1 MNLYSY
7 SNSLI
12 SRLFTVLDLTK
23 SAESDIEFSNI
34 EKFIDTIAIELQGS
48 LGDFEENKYGN
59 QMTNVLMKIKSIRD
73 IPDYNIRRKFVL
85 DSIEIINRVQ
95 SELKQES

>member
-7 SNSLI
+7 GNSLI
-12 SRLFTVLDLTK
+12 SKLFTVLDLTK
-23 SAESDIEFSNI
+23 SAESDVEFSNI
-34 EKFIDTIAIELQGS
+34 EKFIDSITIELQGS
-48 LGDFEENKYGN
+48 LGDFEEIKYGN
-59 QMTNVLMKIKSIRD
+59 QMTDVLMKMKGIKT

-85 DSIEIINRVQ
+85 DSIEIINRIQ

>member
-7 SNSLI
+7 GNSLI

-23 SAESDIEFSNI
+23 SAESEVEFSNI
-34 EKFIDTIAIELQGS
+34 EKFIDTITIQLQGS
-48 LGDFEENKYGN
+48 LSDFEQVKHGN
-59 QMTNVLMKIKSIRD
+59 QMTDVLMNIKGIRS

-95 SELKQES
+95 SELKES

>member
-23 SAESDIEFSNI
+23 SAQSMTDFSNI
-34 EKFIDTIAIELQGS
+34 ETFIDSLILEIEGS
-48 LGDFEENKYGN
+48 LKYFEEVKYGN
-59 QMTNVLMKIKSIRD
+59 QITSVVMKLNGIKTVS
-73 IPDYNIRRKFVL
+73 DYNVRRKVVL
-85 DSIEIINRVQ
+85 DSIDIIHKVQ
-95 SELKQES
+95 SELDER

>member
-23 SAESDIEFSNI
+23 SAQSMTDFSNI
-34 EKFIDTIAIELQGS
+34 ETFIDNLILEIEGS
-48 LGDFEENKYGN
+48 LKYFDAVKYGN
-59 QMTNVLMKIKSIRD
+59 QITSVVMKLNGIKTVS
-73 IPDYNIRRKFVL
+73 DYNVRRKVVL
-85 DSIEIINRVQ
+85 DSIDIIHKVQ
-95 SELKQES
+95 SELDER